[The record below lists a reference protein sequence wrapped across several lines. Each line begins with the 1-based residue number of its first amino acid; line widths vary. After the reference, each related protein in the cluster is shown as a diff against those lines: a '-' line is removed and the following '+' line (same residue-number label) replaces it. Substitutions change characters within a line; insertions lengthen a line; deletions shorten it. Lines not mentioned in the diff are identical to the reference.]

1 MRSFVLPLLALL
13 AGCAHPASQAAAP
26 MPMAAGCPMMHGG
39 APHAMAG
46 MPMAGM
52 PMAGMAMAAPSDS
65 SAAHKCPCP
74 MHATGHSMSHM
85 AGTPAPAGADSTRAM
100 AGCPMCAGGQCPMHS
115 ATPPDTGTPTH

>member
-1 MRSFVLPLLALL
+1 MRRLALPLLILL

-52 PMAGMAMAAPSDS
+52 VMAAPADS
-65 SAAHKCPCP
+65 ASAHKCPCP
-74 MHATGHSMSHM
+74 MHASGHAMSHD
-85 AGTPAPAGADSTRAM
+85 ATTAAPMHADSTHSM
-100 AGCPMCAGGQCPMHS
+100 AGCPMCASGHCPMH
-115 ATPPDTGTPTH
+115 AAAPPETSTLTH